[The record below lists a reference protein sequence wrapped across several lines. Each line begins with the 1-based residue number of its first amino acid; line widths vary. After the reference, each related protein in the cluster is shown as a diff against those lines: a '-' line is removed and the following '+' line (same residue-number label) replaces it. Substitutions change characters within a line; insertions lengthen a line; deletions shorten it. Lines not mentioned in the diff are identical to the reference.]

1 MTSRQRC
8 RKLKGKATIA
18 HHLESLVSVWIKR
31 TTTAVGSVTTRV
43 ASTHCNFCT
52 RMDYMRSH
60 RLALTLDD
68 SHLLSLLSLI
78 FMSPFFS
85 YFPTSLS
92 FLSSTSSFMRERYKS
107 EAKNN
112 KKKTRSLFSR
122 VKKKTISKFGLY
134 APKLHLSYP
143 KWRALKWRAADY
155 VRPVSNI

>member
-8 RKLKGKATIA
+8 RELKRKATIA

-107 EAKNN
+107 EAKN
-112 KKKTRSLFSR
+112 KKKHAVFFLGL
-122 VKKKTISKFGLY
+122 KKTISKFGLY